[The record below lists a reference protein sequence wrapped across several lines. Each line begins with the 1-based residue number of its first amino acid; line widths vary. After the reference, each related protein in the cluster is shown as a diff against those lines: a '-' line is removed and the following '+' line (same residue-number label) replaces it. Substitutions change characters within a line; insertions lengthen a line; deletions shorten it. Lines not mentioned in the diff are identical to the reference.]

1 MLPKLADVRLHCT
14 IHAGHARPW
23 RRAAM
28 ARRRLFLRCAQPIA
42 VIVLIVALGYWGEIK
57 AEPLDRLVEE
67 GVHILKEKHEIVHLQ
82 VTRQLDVRQAQEKL
96 LASRQRWDQYT
107 RKLPPQKQAAIL
119 ERIKQKDAVILTDL
133 QRKWAAEGLQL
144 RK

>member
-1 MLPKLADVRLHCT
+1 
-14 IHAGHARPW
+14 
-23 RRAAM
+23 M

-57 AEPLDRLVEE
+57 AESLDRLVEE

-119 ERIKQKDAVILTDL
+119 ERIKQKDAVVLTDL
-133 QRKWAAEGLQL
+133 QRKWAAERLQL

>member
-57 AEPLDRLVEE
+57 AEPLDRLVER
-67 GVHILKEKHEIVHLQ
+67 GS
-82 VTRQLDVRQAQEKL
+82 T
-96 LASRQRWDQYT
+96 S
-107 RKLPPQKQAAIL
+107 
-119 ERIKQKDAVILTDL
+119 
-133 QRKWAAEGLQL
+133 
-144 RK
+144 

>member
-1 MLPKLADVRLHCT
+1 MEEGGDGSTQTVLTVCTADCSDRTHC
-14 IHAGHARPW
+14 GSW
-23 RRAAM
+23 
-28 ARRRLFLRCAQPIA
+28 L
-42 VIVLIVALGYWGEIK
+42 WGEIK
-57 AEPLDRLVEE
+57 AEPFDRLVEE

-96 LASRQRWDQYT
+96 FANRQRWDQYT

-119 ERIKQKDAVILTDL
+119 ERIKQKDAVVLTDL

>member
-1 MLPKLADVRLHCT
+1 
-14 IHAGHARPW
+14 
-23 RRAAM
+23 M

-42 VIVLIVALGYWGEIK
+42 VIVLIVALGHWGEIK

-96 LASRQRWDQYT
+96 LANRQRWDQYT

-119 ERIKQKDAVILTDL
+119 ERIKQKDAVVLTDL

>member
-1 MLPKLADVRLHCT
+1 MSRCCARSSAKLADVRLHCT
-14 IHAGHARPW
+14 VHAEPALW
-23 RRAAM
+23 RRTTM
-28 ARRRLFLRCAQPIA
+28 PRRRLFLRYAKSIA
-42 VIVLIVALGYWGEIK
+42 AMVLTVALGYWGEIK

-119 ERIKQKDAVILTDL
+119 ERIKQKD
-133 QRKWAAEGLQL
+133 
-144 RK
+144 